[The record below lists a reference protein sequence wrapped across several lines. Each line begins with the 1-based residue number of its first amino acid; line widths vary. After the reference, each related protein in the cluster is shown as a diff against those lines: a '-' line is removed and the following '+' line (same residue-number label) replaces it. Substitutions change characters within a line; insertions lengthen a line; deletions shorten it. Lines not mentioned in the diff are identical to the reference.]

1 MTFEWDE
8 YKNQENIE
16 KHHVSFE
23 KAQETFFDKNRV
35 IIGEKGDIN
44 MSRKKEIYTE
54 APKNISKAI
63 SEGEIIADFLPS
75 PEKLI
80 RKEPKV
86 KITITLNSGSVEFFK
101 KHAKKNNV
109 KYQTMINELLDI
121 YVKKYNKRAM
131 V

>member
-1 MTFEWDE
+1 MKISAYSVLD
-8 YKNQENIE
+8 
-16 KHHVSFE
+16 
-23 KAQETFFDKNRV
+23 
-35 IIGEKGDIN
+35 IGEKGEIN
-44 MSRKKEIYTE
+44 MNRKREIYTE

-63 SEGEIIADFLPS
+63 VEGEIIADFLPS

-121 YVKKYNKRAM
+121 YVKKYN
-131 V
+131 